1 MTQTEQ
7 LVTNFLTLLQQEK
20 PLLDDAIKMLTATQ
34 QYGHKYIGGVD
45 VKTCID
51 SIYILMAN
59 AESFAVS
66 DIGNVNDVVQD
77 VKIVLHLKYES
88 EKLAD
93 CKTKSLTCR
102 CIKEAGVRQ
111 PRIDGNWGINVGSFK
126 FVD

>member
-45 VKTCID
+45 VKTAIN
-51 SIYILMAN
+51 SLYSVMFHT
-59 AESFAVS
+59 ESFTVS
-66 DIGNVNDVVQD
+66 EIESDHKCIKD
-77 VKIVLHLKYES
+77 VKIEFNLKYEDS
-88 EKLAD
+88 KLAD
-93 CKTKSLTCR
+93 CKTKTLTCR
-102 CIKEAGVRQ
+102 CVKESGVRQ
-111 PRIDGNWGINVGSFK
+111 PRVDGNWGINVGSFK